1 MKAIDIMT
9 KDVVIVKKDMAV
21 KELAE
26 LMVTR
31 RISGVPVVDDERK
44 LIGIVTEADLV
55 YQDKKLH
62 IPTMIS
68 LFGGVIYL
76 ERPKDLEEELK
87 KMLGAK
93 AVDIMTKKV
102 ETVTEGADI
111 KDIATLMINKRFH
124 ILPVM
129 RNEKIVGI
137 ISKADIVRT
146 IAKGG

>member
-1 MKAIDIMT
+1 MKAVNIMT
-9 KDVVIVKKDMAV
+9 KDVITVKKDMSV
-21 KELAE
+21 KDIAE

-31 RISGVPVVDDERK
+31 RISGVPVVDDEGK
-44 LIGIVTEADLV
+44 LEGIVTEADLV
-55 YQDKKLH
+55 YRDKKLH

-93 AVDIMTKKV
+93 VADIMTRKV
-102 ETVTEGADI
+102 ETVTEDTDI
-111 KDIATLMINKRFH
+111 KDIATLMTSKRFH

-129 RNEKIVGI
+129 KNGKIVGI

-146 IAKGG
+146 IAEGQ